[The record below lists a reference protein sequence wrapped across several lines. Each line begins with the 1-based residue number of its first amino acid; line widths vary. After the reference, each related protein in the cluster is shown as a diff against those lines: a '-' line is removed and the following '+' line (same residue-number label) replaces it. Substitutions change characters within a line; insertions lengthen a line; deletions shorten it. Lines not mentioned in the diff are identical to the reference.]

1 MKFPRLK
8 NAWNALRGGVVL
20 DPSSVTSLE
29 AFLRTGETADTAY
42 AAAKRCSTVFSCV
55 RLLSDAIASLPLKL
69 IKESEDGQKE
79 VGVSDPLHW
88 VLSTSPCPWMD
99 KIIYW
104 KFNINCL
111 LLRGLFVSHIIRS
124 GNGKVIRLVPVN
136 PERIDVQ
143 GITLSDFGELL
154 FPIQTTA
161 GERKIYPASELFFCY
176 YETIDGI
183 RPVTPIQYARETI
196 KLARNAEKYGNDTLA
211 KGAVLP
217 GYYKTQAKLSDTTF
231 ERVREQLAKY
241 NIGENSG
248 RAPLLENGLEYVP
261 VSMTAQDMQMLET
274 RRYQKEEICGIFG
287 VPPHLIGDVAQA
299 KGWSTMEQ
307 TMTEFLQLSLTPYL
321 VRIENAITTRLIPQQ
336 SWGRSYAKFNVGGL
350 LRGDTTARTNYYRT
364 LNQIGAISAN
374 EIRAK
379 EDMNAVAGGDHY
391 YIPAN
396 MQPVNEENLKNEPEK
411 TA

>member
-1 MKFPRLK
+1 MNFSRLK
-8 NAWNALRGGVVL
+8 NAWNALFL
-20 DPSSVTSLE
+20 DPSSVTSVE
-29 AFLRTGETADTAY
+29 HFIRTGETVDTAY

-69 IKESEDGQKE
+69 IKEGEDGRRE
-79 VGVSDPLHW
+79 PGSSDPLYW
-88 VLSTSPCPWMD
+88 ILSTSPCPWMD
-99 KIIYW
+99 KVIYW

-124 GNGKVIRLVPVN
+124 GNGKILRLVPVN
-136 PERIDVQ
+136 PERIDVD
-143 GITLSDFGELL
+143 GITLSDTGELR
-154 FPIQTTA
+154 FPIQTAA
-161 GERKIYPASELFFCY
+161 GVRKIFPASELFFCY

-183 RPVTPIQYARETI
+183 RPVTPIRYARETI
-196 KLARNAEKYGNDTLA
+196 KLARNAERYGNDTLE

-217 GYYKTQAKLSDTTF
+217 GYYTSDNKIGTESF
-231 ERVREQLAKY
+231 ERLSAQLAQY
-241 NIGENSG
+241 GVGSNSG
-248 RAPLLENGLEYVP
+248 RAPLLDNGIRYNT

-336 SWGRSYAKFNVGGL
+336 AWGKSYAKFNVSGL
-350 LRGDTTARTNYYRT
+350 LRGDTTARTNYYKT
-364 LNQIGAISAN
+364 LNQVGAMSAN

-379 EDMNAVAGGDHY
+379 EDMNAIEGGDRY

-396 MQPVNEENLKNEPEK
+396 MAPANGEKNDDETEK
-411 TA
+411 IA